1 MNETTHDYEGLDL
14 WDVGDELHRLN
25 KARKALEAKLEDA
38 KEKAKSIS
46 RGNMDGMPRMR
57 KHDSRIENDAVNI
70 ADIETAILDLDAKM
84 IRLEKII
91 YKYLMQI
98 PNSDMRC
105 MIDYRYIFDMSWQQ
119 VADEMEGYGIK
130 SKKYVM
136 KRPDP
141 ECYKKAFNRYKDK
154 QRKAHKKC

>member
-14 WDVGDELHRLN
+14 WDVGDKLRSFN
-25 KARKALEAKLEDA
+25 KAHKALEAKLEDA

-46 RGNMDGMPRMR
+46 RGKVDGMPRAQNR
-57 KHDSRIENDAVNI
+57 SSRIENDAVNI
-70 ADIETAILDLDAKM
+70 ADIEAAILDLDAKM

-91 YKYLMQI
+91 YKYLMQV

-105 MIDYRYIFDMSWQQ
+105 MIDYRYIFNMSWEQ
-119 VADEMEGYGIK
+119 VAEEMEGCRDKG
-130 SKKYVM
+130 
-136 KRPDP
+136 KRYNHPDP